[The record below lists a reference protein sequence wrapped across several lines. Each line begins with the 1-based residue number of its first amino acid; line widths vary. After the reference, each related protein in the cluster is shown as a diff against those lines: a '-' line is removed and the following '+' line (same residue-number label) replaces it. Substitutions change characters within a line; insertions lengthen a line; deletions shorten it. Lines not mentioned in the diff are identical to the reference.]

1 MSRTN
6 QEALEKVYLQELDN
20 DIVNYLAAYKDTSLE
35 NALDIYYRSQLCAA
49 IHQGLHGI
57 QYLDHRVLV
66 EEYFG

>member
-35 NALDIYYRSQLCAA
+35 NALDIYYRS
-49 IHQGLHGI
+49 
-57 QYLDHRVLV
+57 
-66 EEYFG
+66 